1 MKLMRLSPVSQRL
14 RRIARAHAVGETTQ
28 AEYRQARRQLL
39 AEVVPM
45 PARKVDDTHRRGQV
59 TDITQRSGETA
70 KQAPKVTKPVTAAEA
85 GRLRVKRLRHRWMIG
100 ALGLVVLGLW
110 ALLHA

>member
-14 RRIARAHAVGETTQ
+14 RRMARAHAAGETSQ

-59 TDITQRSGETA
+59 ADLTRRSAEA
-70 KQAPKVTKPVTAAEA
+70 DKKAYKVTRPVAASET
-85 GRLRVKRLRHRWMIG
+85 GRLRAKRIRHRWMIG
-100 ALGLVVLGLW
+100 ALGLVVFGLW
-110 ALLHA
+110 ALLRA

>member
-14 RRIARAHAVGETTQ
+14 RRLARANAVGETSQ

-59 TDITQRSGETA
+59 ADITQRTSEPA
-70 KQAPKVTKPVTAAEA
+70 RHASKATKPLTNPEPA
-85 GRLRVKRLRHRWMIG
+85 RLRVKRIRHRWMIG
-100 ALGLVVLGLW
+100 ALGFLVAGLW